1 MAIIAALASRK
12 VNKVMLPLYMLFIL
26 YMTMMYRE
34 IGIGRL
40 RLDLF
45 WSYRVFWT
53 RPRIRMVI
61 LNNIWLF
68 IPLGAI
74 LYRLCPKWRVALLP
88 VVVSVIIEVLQYVL
102 SIGLCELDDVISNG
116 VGGVIGVAVC
126 AALRWWI
133 DKRSEKGVDPA
144 L

>member
-1 MAIIAALASRK
+1 MTIVAALASRK

-45 WSYRVFWT
+45 WSYRLFWT
-53 RPRIRMVI
+53 SPGLRLEI

-74 LYRLCPKWRVALLP
+74 LYRLYPKWIVALLP
-88 VVVSVIIEVLQYVL
+88 FLVSVIIEVLQYVL
-102 SIGLCELDDVISNG
+102 SIGLCELDDMISNG
-116 VGGVIGVAVC
+116 LGGAIGMAVC
-126 AALRWWI
+126 AGVRWWI
-133 DKRSEKGVDPA
+133 DKRLETGIDPE